1 MKKIIVAL
9 LAGVLLTAFGCSGY
23 YKSNTSSQLMY
34 GAALST
40 APVLNNLAISG
51 VTSVSV
57 TLAQPTLAVTGNPQP
72 TVSAY
77 IGVNGTINVSGTT
90 VTGAAEG
97 PIDVSSAGYSFTG
110 LTLNTVYRII
120 VIAQNVNGYSVKQ
133 ILQSTSGIAPVLN
146 ALALSATDS
155 SSITLTQPT
164 FSTAG
169 NPAPTVNAY
178 IGLNGAITVAG
189 ATVIGTIVEGPVD
202 VSSSNYQFTGL
213 LANSSYRVIVVAQN
227 ATGYS
232 VMQIVQST
240 AGIAPSLNGLTITPN
255 DSSHIT
261 LTQPTFSI
269 AGNPAPTVEAYIGVD
284 GAITVSGSTV
294 SGTIVEGPVDV
305 SAISYQFGGL
315 APNTTYRVIVVA
327 QNASGYSVQQIIGS
341 TAGIAPVLNTLSIP
355 LFDAS
360 SITLAQPA
368 FLTAGNPSP
377 TVYAYI
383 GVNGSIFRV
392 GSAVFGTILEGPVD
406 VSSGAYQF
414 NGLASPATYRIIVI
428 SQNAQGYSAQEI
440 TQTIP

>member
-227 ATGYS
+227 A
-232 VMQIVQST
+232 
-240 AGIAPSLNGLTITPN
+240 
-255 DSSHIT
+255 
-261 LTQPTFSI
+261 
-269 AGNPAPTVEAYIGVD
+269 
-284 GAITVSGSTV
+284 
-294 SGTIVEGPVDV
+294 
-305 SAISYQFGGL
+305 
-315 APNTTYRVIVVA
+315 
-327 QNASGYSVQQIIGS
+327 SGYSVQQIIGS